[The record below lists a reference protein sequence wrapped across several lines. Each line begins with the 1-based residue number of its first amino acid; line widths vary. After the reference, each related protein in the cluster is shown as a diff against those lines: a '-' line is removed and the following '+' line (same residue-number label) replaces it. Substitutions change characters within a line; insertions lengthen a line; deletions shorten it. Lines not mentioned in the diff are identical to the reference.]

1 MEMESSQ
8 SQNLQLL
15 AELEQRVSGLLEDH
29 DRLLRENEMLK
40 KQQEKLSLEKA
51 GLQENRRQVHSK
63 IESMLTRLKT
73 LEQQ

>member
-15 AELEQRVSGLLEDH
+15 TELEQRVSDLLEVY
-29 DRLLRENEMLK
+29 DRLVQENEMLK

-51 GLQENRRQVHSK
+51 GLQENHRQVHSK

-73 LEQQ
+73 LE

>member
-15 AELEQRVSGLLEDH
+15 AELEQRVSDLLEDY
-29 DRLLRENEMLK
+29 DRLMQENDVLK

-51 GLQENRRQVHSK
+51 GLQENHRQVHSK

-73 LEQQ
+73 LEQR